1 MCALTIYT
9 RWTYFF
15 GTNYSSLIDVNLNQI
30 AKNWMGFFKL
40 HFKHPLKDELTLL
53 RGERIFVMELE
64 GREVVIGKVEMG
76 FELVTK
82 ARNLWIHIKCDILHE
97 SYYGGQQFEFLTL
110 TKPKIIDGLRISC
123 SSHQGNK
130 RLDII
135 VWTGAQTRMPTTR
148 LIYALAQP

>member
-1 MCALTIYT
+1 MNIFL
-9 RWTYFF
+9 

-30 AKNWMGFFKL
+30 AKNWMGLFKL

-82 ARNLWIHIKCDILHE
+82 ARNL
-97 SYYGGQQFEFLTL
+97 
-110 TKPKIIDGLRISC
+110 
-123 SSHQGNK
+123 
-130 RLDII
+130 
-135 VWTGAQTRMPTTR
+135 
-148 LIYALAQP
+148 